1 MHIFECPPETHILE
15 ALAVVSSLSLSLL
28 LIDSSYMCISLY
40 VSGLF
45 SFLAFVWSDDIWK
58 MEHTSAVLTKRYSE
72 LLS

>member
-1 MHIFECPPETHILE
+1 MPSRNPHFRSFGGCFL
-15 ALAVVSSLSLSLL
+15 SLSLSLL